1 MSTEPGVS
9 PKHCHVWPSLLPA
22 KWQIK
27 MCIISLES
35 KDSQVPLKMGE
46 KGRDRRTSR
55 NNSKESLLSQSN
67 KTFSMKKEE
76 TRLVSHHWL

>member
-1 MSTEPGVS
+1 MAFLAPR
-9 PKHCHVWPSLLPA
+9 
-22 KWQIK
+22 K
-27 MCIISLES
+27 MANQNVYYFLKS